1 MRRSPKVAE
10 VLPVLVQDFYSHSNW
25 IELGRTD
32 LYEPGTGDW
41 SIYPEW
47 TEVRP
52 GIVSIS
58 EDLPNGW
65 TSLPDDVSFKPTVT
79 TGASVTKNVLL
90 TGLIFDLGG

>member
-1 MRRSPKVAE
+1 M
-10 VLPVLVQDFYSHSNW
+10 
-25 IELGRTD
+25 
-32 LYEPGTGDW
+32 
-41 SIYPEW
+41 
-47 TEVRP
+47 RP

-65 TSLPDDVSFKPTVT
+65 TSLPDDVNFKPTVT